1 MTATEG
7 TDYTE
12 NTSALTFTGTAGET
26 KTFTVSTTED
36 TVVETNETFTVA
48 LAVSG
53 TSASVTA
60 TDTATG
66 TITNDDGGAAVTV
79 GDASAN
85 EGRCNQLHGDPG
97 QGGGR
102 AG

>member
-36 TVVETNETFTVA
+36 TVVETE
-48 LAVSG
+48 
-53 TSASVTA
+53 
-60 TDTATG
+60 
-66 TITNDDGGAAVTV
+66 
-79 GDASAN
+79 
-85 EGRCNQLHGDPG
+85 
-97 QGGGR
+97 
-102 AG
+102 